1 MHLNINKNIEEQIEN
16 LTIRLLEMVNLY
28 CWNDISENLV
38 YILSDI
44 SKVES
49 ENFFIQRRN
58 RNKLNKKKRPKSFN
72 EAISDLEEIY
82 DSIYDI
88 NLYVYKSEKH
98 QTIIDIRYFLKS
110 DLGSEFDKT
119 IANNPPMLHCKIT
132 LPPYRKN
139 DKSKFDINWELG
151 GFRYNWNMFWWKTVY
166 RYNRLTYSIVK
177 HRINS

>member
-1 MHLNINKNIEEQIEN
+1 MNIEN
-16 LTIRLLEMVNLY
+16 NIREEIQNSITQLFELAAVN
-28 CWNDISENLV
+28 CWNNISKNLRF
-38 YILSDI
+38 ILSDI
-44 SKVES
+44 SETNRG
-49 ENFFIQRRN
+49 NFYIQRRN
-58 RNKLNKKKRPKSFN
+58 RNKLNKKKSPKSFN
-72 EAISDLEEIY
+72 EAISDLKEIY

-110 DLGSEFDKT
+110 DLESEFAKT
-119 IANNPPMLHCKIT
+119 IDNNAPMLHCKIT

-151 GFRYNWNMFWWKTVY
+151 GFRYSWNIFWWKAAY
-166 RYNRLTYSIVK
+166 RYNHLTYSIAK